1 MDLAS
6 LIGIISGIGLI
17 VSAIFIGGEVH
28 NFYNIQGIMIVFGG
42 TVAATLLTFRFRD
55 VIDAF
60 KSAYLVFN
68 SPNQDSQELI
78 NTMIKLGTISRRKGL
93 LSLMD
98 VKTNSPFL
106 KRVCTLIA
114 DAADEETLRAAMR
127 TEIDSMKMR
136 HFIVQDVFRKMA
148 LYAPSFGML
157 GTLIGLIQMLS
168 LLAEPDT
175 LGPAMAVALLTTFY
189 GTLLSTVIFLPIA
202 GKLRSRTMMEVMN
215 FEIVYQGAISILQDN
230 NPMSVYEKLSSF
242 VPPKQRKPMQ
252 SLKLRSK

>member
-42 TVAATLLTFRFRD
+42 TVAATLLTFRFKD
-55 VIDAF
+55 VINAF

-189 GTLLSTVIFLPIA
+189 GSLLSTVIFLPIA
-202 GKLRSRTMMEVMN
+202 GKLRSRTMIEVMN